1 MVDLKL
7 KCQNQPRTLRLK
19 TLNFFLYILT
29 KKLNYFSFLFYNKKR
44 ELFRLE
50 NYIYYIYSKNQQK
63 KSIE

>member
-19 TLNFFLYILT
+19 TLNFFIYSN

-50 NYIYYIYSKNQQK
+50 NYIYYIYSKKNHRIK
-63 KSIE
+63 K